1 MGMINVKLYKEIEG
15 KPVKNRFIEKKIDCL
30 INNEINLKDPTGEF
44 SIKVASGDVIDNK
57 SFGFWEWTSGVGLY
71 GLMKYYRLTR
81 KPETLAIIKRWYDE
95 RFKEEPVGKN
105 INTMVQMLTLA
116 DLYEETGNRSY
127 LPHLKSWGE
136 WLYTTLPRT
145 EQGAFQHV
153 TYGDLNPNE
162 MWVDTLMMSAL
173 PLAKLGKVLH
183 QKEYIQE
190 AKKQFLLHI
199 KYLQDPVTGLFFHG
213 WTFNDR
219 NHFGGAFWGRGN
231 CWATI
236 AIPELLTLLDLQEND
251 AYRQFLVTSLK
262 YQIDALTKYQDETGM
277 WHTLVDDPT
286 SYVEGSATA
295 GFTYGILMA
304 LHKHLISGKQ
314 YREVAMKGLKA
325 LLDNIDDEGG
335 LAHTSAGTPM
345 GETKDFYKHI
355 KCSNMPYGQSMAAMA
370 LTEFLSEFY

>member
-173 PLAKLGKVLH
+173 PLAKLGKVLY

-236 AIPELLTLLDLQEND
+236 AIPELLTLLDLPEND

>member
-81 KPETLAIIKRWYDE
+81 KPEILDIIKRWYDE

-116 DLYEETGNRSY
+116 DLYEETGNKSY
-127 LPHLKSWGE
+127 IPHLKSWAD

-173 PLAKLGKVLH
+173 PLAKLGKVFH
-183 QKEYIQE
+183 KDEYVQE

-236 AIPELLTLLDLQEND
+236 AIPELLTLLDLPRDD
-251 AYRQFLVTSLK
+251 AFRQFLVTTLK
-262 YQIDALTKYQDETGM
+262 YQIDALAKYQDESGM

-286 SYVEGSATA
+286 SYLEGSATA

-304 LHKHLISGKQ
+304 LHKHLIKGDQ

-335 LAHTSAGTPM
+335 LADTSAGTPM
-345 GETKDFYKHI
+345 GETKDFYKQI

-370 LTEFLSEFY
+370 LTEFLAEFY

>member
-1 MGMINVKLYKEIEG
+1 MGLIKTKLYKEIDG
-15 KPVKNRFIEKKIDCL
+15 KQVKDYEVREKIKLL

-71 GLMKYYRLTR
+71 GLMKYYQLARD
-81 KPETLAIIKRWYDE
+81 KQTLNIIKKWFED

-105 INTMVQMLTLA
+105 INTMSQMLTLA
-116 DLYEETGNRSY
+116 MLYEETNDKKY
-127 LPHLKSWGE
+127 LPHLKSWAD

-153 TYGDLNPNE
+153 TYGDLNQNE
-162 MWVDTLMMSAL
+162 MWADTLMMSAL
-173 PLAKLGKVLH
+173 PMAKLGKVLH
-183 QKEYIQE
+183 KEEYVEE

-199 KYLQDPVTGLFFHG
+199 KYLQDPKTGLFYHG

-236 AIPELLTLLDLQEND
+236 AIPELLDLLDLPKED
-251 AYRQFLVTSLK
+251 AFRQFLITTLK
-262 YQIDALTKYQDETGM
+262 YQIDALLKYQDSTGM

-286 SYVEGSATA
+286 SYLEGSATA
-295 GFTYGILMA
+295 GFTYGILLA
-304 LHKHLISGKQ
+304 LHKHLIAGDK
-314 YREVAMKGLKA
+314 YNKVAMKGLKA
-325 LLDNIDDEGG
+325 LFNNITEDGG
-335 LAHTSAGTPM
+335 LKHTSAGTPM
-345 GETKDFYKHI
+345 GETRDFYKHI
-355 KCSNMPYGQSMAAMA
+355 KISNMPYGQSMAAMA
-370 LTEFLSEFY
+370 LTEYLYEFY

>member
-183 QKEYIQE
+183 RKEYIQE

-236 AIPELLTLLDLQEND
+236 AIPELLTLLDLPEND

>member
-1 MGMINVKLYKEIEG
+1 M
-15 KPVKNRFIEKKIDCL
+15 
-30 INNEINLKDPTGEF
+30 
-44 SIKVASGDVIDNK
+44 
-57 SFGFWEWTSGVGLY
+57 
-71 GLMKYYRLTR
+71 
-81 KPETLAIIKRWYDE
+81 
-95 RFKEEPVGKN
+95 
-105 INTMVQMLTLA
+105 
-116 DLYEETGNRSY
+116 
-127 LPHLKSWGE
+127 KSWGE

-236 AIPELLTLLDLQEND
+236 AIPELLTLLDLSEND

>member
-183 QKEYIQE
+183 RKEYIQE

-236 AIPELLTLLDLQEND
+236 AIPELLTLLDLSEND

>member
-1 MGMINVKLYKEIEG
+1 MINVKLYKEIEG

-236 AIPELLTLLDLQEND
+236 AIPELLTLLDLSEND

>member
-71 GLMKYYRLTR
+71 GLIKYYRLTR

-236 AIPELLTLLDLQEND
+236 AIPELLTLLDLSEND

>member
-71 GLMKYYRLTR
+71 GLMKYYKLTR
-81 KPETLAIIKRWYDE
+81 KPETLDIIKRWYDE

-116 DLYEETGNRSY
+116 DLYEETGDKTY
-127 LPHLKSWGE
+127 LPHLKSWAD

-183 QKEYIQE
+183 KEEYVQE

-236 AIPELLTLLDLQEND
+236 AIPELLTLLDLPKDD
-251 AYRQFLVTSLK
+251 AFRQFLITTLK
-262 YQIDALTKYQDETGM
+262 YQIDALAKYQDETGM
-277 WHTLVDDPT
+277 WHTLVDDPS
-286 SYVEGSATA
+286 SYLEGSATA

-304 LHKHLISGKQ
+304 LHKHLIKGDQ

-345 GETKDFYKHI
+345 GETKDFYKQI

>member
-236 AIPELLTLLDLQEND
+236 AIPELLTLLDLPEND

-304 LHKHLISGKQ
+304 LHKHLIIGKQ

>member
-236 AIPELLTLLDLQEND
+236 AIPELLTLLDLSEND

>member
-183 QKEYIQE
+183 RKEYIQE

-236 AIPELLTLLDLQEND
+236 AIPELLTLLDLPEND

-345 GETKDFYKHI
+345 GETKYFYKHI

>member
-127 LPHLKSWGE
+127 LPHLKNWGE

-236 AIPELLTLLDLQEND
+236 AIPELLTLLDLSEND

>member
-236 AIPELLTLLDLQEND
+236 AIPELLTLLDLPEND

-304 LHKHLISGKQ
+304 LHKHLISGRQ

>member
-236 AIPELLTLLDLQEND
+236 AIPELLTLLDLPEND

-304 LHKHLISGKQ
+304 LHRHLISGKQ